1 MAGEELIFE
10 LHKIGCIKFGE
21 FRLKS
26 GMVSPIYIDL
36 RILASHPRVLR
47 LVARELAGLVAKLE
61 FDKIAA
67 VPYAAL
73 PIGTALSLE
82 TDKPMIYA
90 RREAKS
96 YGTAQLIEGVWSRG
110 ETIIV
115 VDDLITTGESKFE
128 VIRPLENAGLE
139 VRDVVVVIDREQ
151 GGAEALERGGYR
163 LHALLKLSG
172 VLDVLEKNGKITGEQ
187 KDKVLNYIK
196 GARV

>member
-1 MAGEELIFE
+1 MAGEELISE
-10 LHKIGCIKFGE
+10 LYKIGCVKFGE

-26 GMVSPIYIDL
+26 GMLSPIYIDL
-36 RILASHPRVLR
+36 RILASYPAVLR
-47 LVARELAGLVAKLE
+47 LVARELAGLVARLE

-82 TDKPMIYA
+82 TNKPMIYA

-96 YGTAQLIEGVWSRG
+96 YGTAQLIEGVWSKG
-110 ETIIV
+110 ETVIV

-128 VIRPLENAGLE
+128 VIRPLEHAGLK

-172 VLDVLEKNGKITGEQ
+172 MLDMLERNGKITSEQ
-187 KDKVLNYIK
+187 KERVLSYIK
-196 GARV
+196 SARV